1 MQVAGVEFRVNHPV
15 LALGSTDWLPVLELG
30 GEAAVGCDTHV
41 VVRAQAQVR
50 LIKVRQFTEPL
61 DEGLAGTRPQSTSW
75 WARSS
80 RQQVRH
86 GKTHDV
92 LVCWFGVDRS
102 TIARAVG
109 EVREYCPAALT
120 ASHDAGK
127 PTIKSSTSHRQ
138 PCMSSLVTIHPLP
151 PIRVEGPHQPGSSAL
166 PADQVRPASSGRSQ
180 ERASRASAFDCPK
193 RNRVQHP
200 PGRTVDNLI
209 QGIRDRAHVIPR
221 RARSVRWCT
230 VERLPFRSAG
240 CTP

>member
-1 MQVAGVEFRVNHPV
+1 MRHPCGGPGSGS
-15 LALGSTDWLPVLELG
+15 GSTHQGPAIHR
-30 GEAAVGCDTHV
+30 AARRG
-41 VVRAQAQVR
+41 
-50 LIKVRQFTEPL
+50 P
-61 DEGLAGTRPQSTSW
+61 GAGTRPQSTSW

-80 RQQVRH
+80 RQRARH
-86 GKTHDV
+86 GTTHDV
-92 LVCWFGVDRS
+92 LACWFGVDRS

-120 ASHDAGK
+120 AFHNAGK